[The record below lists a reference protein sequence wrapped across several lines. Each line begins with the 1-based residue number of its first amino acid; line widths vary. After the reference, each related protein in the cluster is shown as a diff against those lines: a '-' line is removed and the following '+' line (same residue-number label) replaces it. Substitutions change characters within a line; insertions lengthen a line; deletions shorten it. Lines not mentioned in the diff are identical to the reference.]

1 VGKYGR
7 TRHAT
12 DDHIIL
18 HMRIGCWI
26 TTATD
31 IHSAYVILIAFL
43 RQQWLRERAL
53 MLRYTHMPFLFSY
66 PTFRLVVRIPV
77 SYSEGPGFQTG
88 DRPPVLMSG
97 T

>member
-1 VGKYGR
+1 
-7 TRHAT
+7 
-12 DDHIIL
+12 
-18 HMRIGCWI
+18 MRIACWI

-31 IHSAYVILIAFL
+31 IHSAYVILIAFP
-43 RQQWLRERAL
+43 RQQWLSERSL

-77 SYSEGPGFQTG
+77 SYSEGPVSQTG
-88 DRPPVLMSG
+88 DRPPILMPG